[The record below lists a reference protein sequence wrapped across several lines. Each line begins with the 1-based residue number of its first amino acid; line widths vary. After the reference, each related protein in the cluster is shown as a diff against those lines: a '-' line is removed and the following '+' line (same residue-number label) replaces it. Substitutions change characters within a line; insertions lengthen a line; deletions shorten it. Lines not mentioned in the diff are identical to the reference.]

1 MQHQTL
7 VYTPDKSWDK
17 ANDKDRAYNDAVV
30 LATKLINQLLNN
42 VVAIQETMLIIAI
55 IVSIVSFAQLYFLR
69 SMRFTFRRPIEWM
82 IISGKSLPCQY
93 QLVI

>member
-55 IVSIVSFAQLYFLR
+55 IVSIVSFAQLYL
-69 SMRFTFRRPIEWM
+69 RFTFRRPIEWM